1 MKIEVSNGEIID
13 KLTILAIKLIY
24 IEDEKKIENI
34 QKEYNIL
41 LSSVNHLWDYYPN
54 VKTLHVKLQK
64 INFTLWNIED
74 KLREKEKDKSFD
86 EEFIELARSV
96 YKTNDERSNI
106 KKEINIITL
115 SDLQEEKSYKEYDN

>member
-13 KLTILAIKLIY
+13 KFTILAIKLIY
-24 IEDEKKIENI
+24 IEDEKKIKNM
-34 QKEYNIL
+34 QKEYDIL
-41 LSSVNHLWDYYPN
+41 LSNVTHLWDYYPN
-54 VKTLHVKLQK
+54 VQILHITLQK
-64 INFTLWNIED
+64 VNLTLWNINN
-74 KLREKEKDKSFD
+74 KLRKKEIENSFD
-86 EEFIELARSV
+86 DEFIELARSV

>member
-34 QKEYNIL
+34 QKEYDIL
-41 LSSVNHLWDYYPN
+41 LSSVTHLWDYYPN
-54 VKTLHVKLQK
+54 VQILHITLQK

-74 KLREKEKDKSFD
+74 KLREKERDKSFD

>member
-34 QKEYNIL
+34 QKEYDIL
-41 LSSVNHLWDYYPN
+41 LSSVNHLWGYYPN
-54 VKTLHVKLQK
+54 VKALHVKLQK

-106 KKEINIITL
+106 KKEINVITF

>member
-34 QKEYNIL
+34 QKEYDIL
-41 LSSVNHLWDYYPN
+41 LSNVTHLWDYYPN
-54 VKTLHVKLQK
+54 VQILHVKLQK

>member
-34 QKEYNIL
+34 QKEYDIL
-41 LSSVNHLWDYYPN
+41 LSSVNHLWSYYPN
-54 VKTLHVKLQK
+54 VKALHVKLQK

-74 KLREKEKDKSFD
+74 KLREKERDKSFD

-106 KKEINIITL
+106 KKEINVITF

>member
-24 IEDEKKIENI
+24 IEDEKKIKNM
-34 QKEYNIL
+34 QKEYDIL
-41 LSSVNHLWDYYPN
+41 LSNVTHLWDYYPN
-54 VKTLHVKLQK
+54 VQILHITLQK
-64 INFTLWNIED
+64 VNLTLWNINN
-74 KLREKEKDKSFD
+74 KLRKKEIENSFD
-86 EEFIELARSV
+86 DEFIELARSV